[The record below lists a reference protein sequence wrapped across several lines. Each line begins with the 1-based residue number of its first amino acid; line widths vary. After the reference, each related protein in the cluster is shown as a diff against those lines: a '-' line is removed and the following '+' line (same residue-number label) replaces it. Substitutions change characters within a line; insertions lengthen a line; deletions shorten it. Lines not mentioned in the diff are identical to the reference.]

1 MANNPQPQASRLK
14 TEWFK
19 DLPPSEQENFK
30 KIVLGSKKVLDKL
43 SQIVYNRSIIGD
55 RVATADYDSPSWS
68 HKQAHLNGKL
78 EAYREIIELIT
89 IKDH

>member
-1 MANNPQPQASRLK
+1 MRLK

-30 KIVLGSKKVLDKL
+30 KIVFGSQKVLDKL
-43 SQIVYNRSIIGD
+43 AQIVYNKGIIEN
-55 RVATADYDSPSWS
+55 RITTSDYDSPSWAA
-68 HKQAHLNGKL
+68 KQAHLNGKA

-89 IKDH
+89 FREH